1 MSEKTQQQKIG
12 KIGEDLACKFLVKHG
27 FSVIQR
33 NYLKIFGEIDIICSK
48 DDILHF
54 VEVKTV
60 SRKTFEGSDEFR
72 PEDNVH
78 TSKLRRIG
86 RTIETYLFEHPTVVE
101 WQFDVIA
108 IQLEHISHEAK
119 VKMISDLII

>member
-1 MSEKTQQQKIG
+1 MSQKTQQQKIG

-27 FSVIQR
+27 YKVIQR

-48 DDILHF
+48 GNILHF
-54 VEVKTV
+54 VEVKAV
-60 SRKTFEGSDEFR
+60 SRITFEGADEFR

-78 TSKLRRIG
+78 SSKLARIG
-86 RTIETYLFEHPTVVE
+86 RTIEAYLYENPTRAD

-108 IQLEHISHEAK
+108 VQLDNKSHLARIN
-119 VKMISDLII
+119 MISDLII